1 LRAEWHRTKYPGHA
15 RSDRTQEPPPD
26 SHRLRESLPLSVV
39 SKRLYGR
46 SSFLDELHRGKQ
58 SITIDKLDEI
68 LRKLRRDWPEGADW
82 PFLPAIFMDRRNGR

>member
-1 LRAEWHRTKYPGHA
+1 MLAQIARKNLRQIATAYGKAKG
-15 RSDRTQEPPPD
+15 
-26 SHRLRESLPLSVV
+26 LPLSVV

-68 LRKLRRDWPEGADW
+68 LRKLRRDWPNDADW

>member
-1 LRAEWHRTKYPGHA
+1 MLAQIA
-15 RSDRTQEPPPD
+15 RSN
-26 SHRLRESLPLSVV
+26 LRQIAAAYGKAKGLPLSVV

-68 LRKLRRDWPEGADW
+68 LRKLRRDWPDDADW
-82 PFLPAIFMDRRNGR
+82 PFLPAIFMDRRNGK